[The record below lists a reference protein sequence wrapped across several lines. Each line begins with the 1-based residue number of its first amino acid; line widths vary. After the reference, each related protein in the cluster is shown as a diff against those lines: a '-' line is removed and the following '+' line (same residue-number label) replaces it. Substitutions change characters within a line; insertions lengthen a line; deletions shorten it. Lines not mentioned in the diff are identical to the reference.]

1 MGDLPAREQNVEVVE
16 IGVVGNEKEPQ
27 GRIFND
33 EQMEEI
39 RQTGGT
45 SESQPGRLTV
55 WFRKIIKKAD
65 EGIGDLFES
74 LEEKNEE
81 QATKE

>member
-1 MGDLPAREQNVEVVE
+1 MTQTARVYGGSLYELAVEEKLVE
-16 IGVVGNEKEPQ
+16 TIG
-27 GRIFND
+27 

-65 EGIGDLFES
+65 EGIVDLFES